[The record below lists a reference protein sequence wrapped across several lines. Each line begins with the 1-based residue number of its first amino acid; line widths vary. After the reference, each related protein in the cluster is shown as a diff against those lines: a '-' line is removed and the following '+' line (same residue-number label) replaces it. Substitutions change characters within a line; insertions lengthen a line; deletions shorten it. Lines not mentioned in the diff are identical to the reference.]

1 MKKAHIILLLSII
14 TSTSFAQVKFNTGN
28 VEFDTDLGIINTKAK
43 LDLKTFK
50 LDLNISHQLPFPKI
64 EELLKFLEPVE
75 IILAK
80 DIADI
85 VNKPIDDVVVSYK
98 KNKEKG
104 WGVIAKEMGI
114 KPGSPE
120 FHALK
125 GKTKKG
131 KDKGNSQGKGKGSE
145 KSNGKGKGKKA

>member
-1 MKKAHIILLLSII
+1 MKKTLVILLLTII
-14 TSTSFAQVKFNTGN
+14 MSSSFAQVKFNTGN
-28 VEFDTDLGIINTKAK
+28 VEFDTDLGIINTNAK

-50 LDLNISHQLPFPKI
+50 VDLNISHKLPIPKI

-98 KNKEKG
+98 KNKDKG

-125 GKTKKG
+125 GKTKTR
-131 KDKGNSQGKGKGSE
+131 KDKGKSEDKGKG
-145 KSNGKGKGKKA
+145 NGNSKDKGKGKKK